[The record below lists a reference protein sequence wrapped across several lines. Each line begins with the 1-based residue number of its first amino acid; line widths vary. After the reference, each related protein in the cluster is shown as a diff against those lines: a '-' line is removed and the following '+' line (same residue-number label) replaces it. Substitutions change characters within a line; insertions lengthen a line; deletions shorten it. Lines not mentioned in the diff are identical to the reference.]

1 MMDQSFWCSVLKTMV
16 IRADWL
22 LKADGTV
29 RIAASAILMITLSST
44 VVFDVSARRVR
55 LISVAL
61 VKLKGTRGEAIVKR
75 DNGLGCIKVPI
86 VVLNTA
92 AQDG

>member
-1 MMDQSFWCSVLKTMV
+1 M
-16 IRADWL
+16 IRTDWL

-55 LISVAL
+55 LIPVAS
-61 VKLKGTRGEAIVKR
+61 VKLKGTRGEAIVKC
-75 DNGLGCIKVPI
+75 DIVLGCIKAPI
-86 VVLNTA
+86 AILDITA
-92 AQDG
+92 HDG